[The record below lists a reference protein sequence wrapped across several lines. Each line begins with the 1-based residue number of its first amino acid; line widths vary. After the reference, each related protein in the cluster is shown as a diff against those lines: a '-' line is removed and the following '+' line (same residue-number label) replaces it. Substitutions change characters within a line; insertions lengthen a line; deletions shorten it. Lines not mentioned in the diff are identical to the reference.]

1 MKKNTIIFC
10 LIFGIFLI
18 AQTSLA
24 EKAYVTDSIKITF
37 RSGPS
42 IQNKIFTF
50 LSTGQA
56 VEVLETQGNWTH
68 VHLLESDKAEK
79 DGWVMSR
86 YLIKRVPWESE
97 AISLRNE
104 NEKLREKLDSIEK
117 ERKELK
123 YCAED
128 YDKLRKQYDSLMK
141 DSEDYLN
148 VKAAYDDAVL
158 KLETARADLQ
168 SLDMKYKALTL
179 SQRNKWFAVGALVLL
194 VGLLIGVA
202 VGRQHKKKRS
212 IY

>member
-1 MKKNTIIFC
+1 MKKNTIICC
-10 LIFGIFLI
+10 LFLGIFLI

-42 IQNKIFTF
+42 IQNKIITF

-56 VEVLETQGNWTH
+56 VEVLETRGDWTH
-68 VHLLESDKAEK
+68 VHLLESDKAET

-86 YLIKRVPWESE
+86 YLIKRLPWESE

-104 NEKLREKLDSIEK
+104 NEKLRENLDSIEK

-123 YCAED
+123 HYAEG

-141 DSEDYLN
+141 DSGDYVN

-179 SQRNKWFAVGALVLL
+179 SERNKWFAVGALVLL
-194 VGLLIGVA
+194 AGLLIGVA
-202 VGRQHKKKRS
+202 VGRQQKKKRT

>member
-1 MKKNTIIFC
+1 MKKNTIVFC
-10 LIFGIFLI
+10 LIFVICLI

-24 EKAYVTDSIKITF
+24 EKAYVTDSIKITL

-42 IQNKIFTF
+42 IQNKIITF

-56 VEVLETQGNWTH
+56 VEVLETQGDWTH

-79 DGWVMSR
+79 DGWVMNR
-86 YLIKRVPWESE
+86 YLITRLPWESE

-104 NEKLREKLDSIEK
+104 NETLREKLDSIEK
-117 ERKELK
+117 EWKELK
-123 YCAED
+123 HYAED
-128 YDKLRKQYDSLMK
+128 YEKLRKQYDTLVK
-141 DSEDYLN
+141 DSADYLN
-148 VKAAYDDAVL
+148 VKAAYDDAIL

-168 SLDMKYKALTL
+168 SLDIECETL
-179 SQRNKWFAVGALVLL
+179 RSSQRNKWFAIGALVLL

-202 VGRQHKKKRS
+202 VGRQQKRRRT